1 VSRHWKESD
10 HVYWILMIAAILFEV
25 AGTTCMK
32 LSILKIVA
40 IGLIVL
46 GVVGLNLQMNPEEH

>member
-1 VSRHWKESD
+1 
-10 HVYWILMIAAILFEV
+10 
-25 AGTTCMK
+25 
-32 LSILKIVA
+32 LKIVA